1 MEPRYLDKCTAYA
14 LRRRNIN
21 CATFNEADLRVFKR
35 YDYNAKAVF
44 SAVGKGGYVLP
55 IVREDYLGGESSVLC
70 YCAIISINN
79 VKKEI
84 TLYNPIND
92 EEIVDSID
100 YFLNIWTD
108 SGADCLT
115 AFKND
120 PKTYFPGVLDLTA
133 VSIPEDLEDLI
144 ELLAEHAHDSWAIER
159 QSEGW
164 TCGLE
169 RNDRKLETPDMVP
182 YAQLPETEK
191 QYDRIMARNTIKFL
205 LLKGYKITY

>member
-1 MEPRYLDKCTAYA
+1 MAYA
-14 LRRRNIN
+14 LCRRNIN
-21 CATFNEADLRVFKR
+21 CATFDEADLRVFKR
-35 YDYNAKAVF
+35 YDYNAQAVF

-55 IVREDYLGGESSVLC
+55 IVREDYLGGEGSALC
-70 YCAIISINN
+70 YCVILSINN

-84 TLYNPIND
+84 TLYNPYKD
-92 EEIVDSID
+92 EEKIDSID
-100 YFLNIWTD
+100 NFLNLWTD

-120 PKTYFPGVLDLTA
+120 PKTYFPEVYDLTS
-133 VSIPEDLEDLI
+133 VSIPEDLENLT
-144 ELLAEHAHDSWAIER
+144 ELLAEHAHDSWAMER

-164 TCGLE
+164 TYGRE

-191 QYDRIMARNTIKFL
+191 QYDRIMAKTTIKFL